1 MQLGKKDV
9 IYLDHNATTPLD
21 PSVVK
26 AMMPYLE
33 GEFGNPSSPY
43 SLGLRARVAVDKA
56 RKEVAHLIGCADHE
70 ITFTSGGSE
79 SNNAVLKGVID
90 FKNPKKFHIIT
101 SSVEHPAILNPA
113 SFLRELGV
121 RVSVLPV
128 DTFGRVDPDDIRK
141 AIASDTTLISIMLAN
156 NETGTLQPIEEI
168 SRIAREYG
176 VPIHTDAAQAVGKI
190 PVDVRAL
197 GVDFLSIAGHKL
209 YAPKGVGA
217 LYMKE
222 GRTLTPLIHG
232 AGQESGNRAGT
243 ENVILTVGLGAAS
256 KVARKGLKHHINT
269 MRTLRDRL
277 QALLFAGLSRLVL
290 NGHPDERLPN
300 TLYVSVPGIAGSQI
314 LEGLPNL
321 LASTGAACHDRSV
334 QLSHVLAAMGVSEE
348 VGMGALRLTT
358 GRDNRMEEIETAA
371 RMIIERVRALQKGRE
386 ANT

>member
-1 MQLGKKDV
+1 MKTGEKEV

-21 PSVVK
+21 PSAVK

-33 GEFGNPSSPY
+33 GEFGNPSCSY
-43 SLGLRARVAVDKA
+43 SLGLRAKAAVDEA
-56 RKEVAHLIGCADHE
+56 RNEVALLIGCADHE

-90 FKNPKKFHIIT
+90 FKNPGKFHIIT

-113 SFLRELGV
+113 LFLNELGV

-128 DTFGRVDPDDIRK
+128 DTFGRVDPDEVRK
-141 AIASDTTLISIMLAN
+141 AITHDTTLISIMLAN

-168 SRIAREYG
+168 SRIAKEFG
-176 VPIHTDAAQAVGKI
+176 IPIHTDAAQAVGKI
-190 PVDVRAL
+190 RINVNRL

-217 LYMKE
+217 LYMKK
-222 GRTLTPLIHG
+222 GRSLTPLIHG
-232 AGQESGNRAGT
+232 AGQEGGNRAGT
-243 ENVILTVGLGAAS
+243 ENVILSVGLGAAS
-256 KVARKGLKHHINT
+256 KVARKGLDQNINT

-277 QALLFAGLSRLVL
+277 QELLVAGLTRSVL
-290 NGHPDERLPN
+290 NGHPVERLPN
-300 TLYVSVPGIAGSQI
+300 TLNISVPGIAGAQI
-314 LEGLPNL
+314 LEGLPSL

-334 QLSHVLAAMGVSEE
+334 KLSHVLSAMGVTEE

-358 GRDNRMEEIETAA
+358 GRENTMIEIETAA
-371 RMIIERVRALQKGRE
+371 QMIIERVRALEKG
-386 ANT
+386 TQG

>member
-1 MQLGKKDV
+1 MQTREKDV

-26 AMMPYLE
+26 AMMPHLE

-43 SLGLRARVAVDKA
+43 SLGLRAKAAVDEA
-56 RKEVAHLIGCADHE
+56 RKEVALLIGCADHE
-70 ITFTSGGSE
+70 IIFTSGGSE
-79 SNNAVLKGVID
+79 SNNTVLKGVIN
-90 FKNPKKFHIIT
+90 FKKPKKFHIIT
-101 SSVEHPAILNPA
+101 SIIEHPAILNPA
-113 SFLRELGV
+113 AFLKELGV

-128 DTFGRVDPDDIRK
+128 DSFGRVDPDDVRK
-141 AIASDTTLISIMLAN
+141 AIAPDTILISIMLAN
-156 NETGTLQPIEEI
+156 NETGTLQPIEAI

-176 VPIHTDAAQAVGKI
+176 IPVHTDAAQAVGKI
-190 PVDVRAL
+190 PVDVNAL

-222 GRTLTPLIHG
+222 GRSLTPLIHG
-232 AGQESGNRAGT
+232 AGQEDGKRAGT
-243 ENVILTVGLGAAS
+243 ENVILSVGLGAAS
-256 KVARKGLKHHINT
+256 KVTRIGLDHHINT

-277 QALLFAGLSRLVL
+277 QELLLAGLRRSVL
-290 NGHPDERLPN
+290 NGHPLERLPN
-300 TLYVSVPGIAGSQI
+300 TLYISVSGIAGSQI

-334 QLSHVLAAMGVSEE
+334 KLSHVLSAMGVSEK

-358 GRDNRMEEIETAA
+358 GRENTMAEIESAA
-371 RMIIERVRALQKGRE
+371 RMIIERVRTLERGH
-386 ANT
+386 